1 MNDFMR
7 RLRSPSSVVSL
18 ILAVLLFSGFGYY
31 QMQSKMISFD
41 GISLEFIPAGDIDL
55 ETVERIASETAQSYG
70 MTYKIFERMNL
81 PQDAYI
87 DEKGQYDIS
96 LILAGLRKSP
106 SAPNTKRIMITDA
119 DVTTTGYNFLFGLAD
134 LGGTAS
140 VMSTHRL
147 MPKLAKS
154 GDRNVVFFDHCVKI
168 AIHELGHT
176 FGFTHCENN
185 TCVMCFSNSSL
196 ELDFTDRE
204 FCAECM
210 TRIRHSRD

>member
-18 ILAVLLFSGFGYY
+18 ILAVLLLSGFGYY
-31 QMQSKMISFD
+31 QMQLKMISFD

-70 MTYKIFERMNL
+70 MMYRISERIDL

-87 DEKGQYDIS
+87 DEKVQYDIS

-134 LGGTAS
+134 LYGNSS

-147 MPKLAKS
+147 MPKTVKS
-154 GDRNVVFFDHCVKI
+154 GNPNEMFFDHCIKI

-176 FGFTHCENN
+176 FGFSHCEDN
-185 TCVMCFSNSSL
+185 TCVMCFSNSAL

-204 FCAECM
+204 FCDKCRS
-210 TRIRHSRD
+210 RIR